1 MNRNFVFLFL
11 VMSLA
16 LAQERPAWIDNPQS
30 RYPSSKYLVAIGA
43 GDTRKAAENAAAA
56 NLSQIF
62 QATIKAEQTVNERY
76 KELFTAP
83 HQSTYEAQS
92 DVTKN
97 ITISTDQTLYN
108 VQFAESYTDNLGKVY
123 VLALLERQPTA
134 EIYERKMEEND
145 KLMVKYIEHYQ
156 VSTDPIVRYAN
167 ISAATVF
174 STINETLKQQLNII
188 LPGATFTPKS
198 GYDAVKV
205 QQLLNEAKKN
215 VPFSVSLTG
224 DSDGKVTAIVKELLS
239 ELGFVVAEKG
249 VLTVS
254 GDVSFQEI
262 DLKRPEKFVRWSYKF
277 SVVDNSQNTII
288 SLNENGREAH
298 VTYNEAVSRALRTM
312 KQKIKTNFGK
322 EINRYFDTMVKK

>member
-1 MNRNFVFLFL
+1 
-11 VMSLA
+11 MSVVI
-16 LAQERPAWIDNPQS
+16 AQERPTWIDSPQS
-30 RYPSSKYLVAIGA
+30 RYPSSKYLTAVGT

-83 HQSTYEAQS
+83 NQSTYEAQS

-108 VQFAESYTDNLGKVY
+108 IQFAESYTDNLGKVY
-123 VLALLERQPTA
+123 VLAVLERQPTA

-145 KLMVKYIEHYQ
+145 KLMLKYIELHQ
-156 VSTDPIVRYAN
+156 LSTDPIVRYAN
-167 ISAATVF
+167 INAAAVF
-174 STINETLKQQLNII
+174 STINEMLKQQLNII

-205 QQLLNEAKKN
+205 QQMLNEAKKN
-215 VPFSVSLTG
+215 VPFSISLTG
-224 DSDGKVTAIVKELLS
+224 DNDGKVTAIVKELLS

-249 VLTVS
+249 ALTVN

-298 VTYNEAVSRALRTM
+298 VTYNEAVNRALRTM
-312 KQKIKTNFGK
+312 KQKIKTNFGR
-322 EINRYFDTMVKK
+322 EINRYFDKMVKK

>member
-1 MNRNFVFLFL
+1 MNKNFAFLFF
-11 VMSLA
+11 VMSVVI
-16 LAQERPAWIDNPQS
+16 AQERPTWIDSPQS
-30 RYPSSKYLVAIGA
+30 RYPSSKYLTAVGT

-83 HQSTYEAQS
+83 NQSTYEAQS

-108 VQFAESYTDNLGKVY
+108 IQFAESYTDNLGKVY
-123 VLALLERQPTA
+123 VLAVLERQPTA

-145 KLMVKYIEHYQ
+145 KLMLKYIELHQ
-156 VSTDPIVRYAN
+156 LSTDPIVRYAN
-167 ISAATVF
+167 INAAAVF
-174 STINETLKQQLNII
+174 STINEMLKQQLNII

-205 QQLLNEAKKN
+205 QQMLNEAKKN
-215 VPFSVSLTG
+215 VPFSISLTG
-224 DSDGKVTAIVKELLS
+224 DNDGKVTAIVKELLS

-249 VLTVS
+249 ALTVN

-298 VTYNEAVSRALRTM
+298 VTYNEAVNRALRTM
-312 KQKIKTNFGK
+312 KQKIKTNFGR
-322 EINRYFDTMVKK
+322 EINRYFDKMVKK